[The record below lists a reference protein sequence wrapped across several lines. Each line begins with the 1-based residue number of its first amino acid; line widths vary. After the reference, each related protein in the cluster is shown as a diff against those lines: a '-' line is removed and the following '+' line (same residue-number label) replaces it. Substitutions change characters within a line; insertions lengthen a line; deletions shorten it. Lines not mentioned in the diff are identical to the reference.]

1 MSFIAVIPA
10 RYQSTRLPAK
20 PLADILG
27 KTMIERVVDQVS
39 LSGAKKVIVATD
51 DQRIVNALQHLSS
64 IEVCLTSK
72 DHESGT
78 DRLAEVCQQYNFSD
92 DEIIVNVQGD
102 EPLIPP
108 SVIQQVANNLF
119 DNTEASVAT
128 LSSPILDQDDAFNV
142 NAVKV
147 VTDNNKLALYFSRAS
162 IPWNRD
168 NFTESNQAE
177 KNVNLEC
184 LQRHI
189 GIYAYRVDFLKQYS
203 QLSVSPLEQIEKLEQ
218 LRVLWHGFKIHVDVA
233 SEIPPAGVDTLDDL
247 QRVINVFADKSN
259 NVKEIYTNKEG

>member
-27 KTMIERVVDQVS
+27 KTMVERVALQA
-39 LSGAKKVIVATD
+39 LKSGASRVIVATD
-51 DQRIVNALQHLSS
+51 DQRIADALVAVKH
-64 IEVCLTSK
+64 IDVCMTSP

-78 DRLAEVCQQYNFSD
+78 DRLAEVCELYQFSD

-108 SVIQQVANNLF
+108 TVIAQVAGNLKKSI
-119 DNTEASVAT
+119 EASVAT
-128 LSSPILDQDDAFNV
+128 LSAPIIEFNDVFNV

-147 VTDNNKLALYFSRAS
+147 VCDKNGLALYFSRAT
-162 IPWNRD
+162 IPWDRD
-168 NFTESNQAE
+168 NFNE
-177 KNVNLEC
+177 KNINEANISPNN

-189 GIYAYRVDFLKQYS
+189 GIYAYRVSFLKQYA
-203 QLSVSPLEQIEKLEQ
+203 QLSVSPLESIEKLEQ
-218 LRVLWHGFKIHVDVA
+218 LRVLWHGFKIHVEQAIEV
-233 SEIPPAGVDTLDDL
+233 PPAGVDTADDL
-247 QRVINVFADKSN
+247 QRVIHYLKTKA
-259 NVKEIYTNKEG
+259 

>member
-1 MSFIAVIPA
+1 MSFIVVIPA

-27 KTMIERVVDQVS
+27 KTMIQRVAEQA
-39 LSGAKKVIVATD
+39 LKSGAKQVIVATD
-51 DQRIVNALQHLSS
+51 DQRIVSALEHVED
-64 IEVCLTSK
+64 IDVCMTAK

-78 DRLAEVCQQYNFSD
+78 DRLAEVCQKYQFAS

-108 SVIQQVANNLF
+108 AVIRQVATNLHNNS
-119 DNTEASVAT
+119 TASVAT
-128 LSSPILDQDDAFNV
+128 LSAPIDDFADVFNA

-147 VTDNNKLALYFSRAS
+147 VSDKNSMALYFSRAT

-168 NFTESNQAE
+168 NFTAENQSKGCVDSE
-177 KNVNLEC
+177 Y

-189 GIYAYRVDFLKQYS
+189 GIYAYRVSFLAQYA
-203 QLSVSPLEQIEKLEQ
+203 QLSVSPLELIEKLEQ
-218 LRVLWHGFKIHVDVA
+218 LRVLWHGFKIHVQEACIV
-233 SEIPPAGVDTLDDL
+233 PPAGVDTGDDL
-247 QRVINVFADKSN
+247 HRVIDYLSN
-259 NVKEIYTNKEG
+259 

>member
-1 MSFIAVIPA
+1 MSFIVVIPA

-27 KTMIERVVDQVS
+27 KTMIERVAEQA
-39 LSGAKKVIVATD
+39 LKSGAKQVIVATD
-51 DQRIVNALQHLSS
+51 DQRIVDALKGLTE
-64 IEVCLTSK
+64 IEVCITSK

-78 DRLAEVCQQYNFSD
+78 DRLAEVCKIFDFSD

-108 SVIQQVANNLF
+108 VIIEQVAKNLF
-119 DNTEASVAT
+119 DNEQASVAT
-128 LSSPILDQDDAFNV
+128 LSAPISDQDDAFNV

-147 VTDNNKLALYFSRAS
+147 VTDKNNLALYFSRATT
-162 IPWNRD
+162 PWDRD
-168 NFTESNQAE
+168 NYTPENQQARR
-177 KNVNLEC
+177 VNLHH

-189 GIYAYRVDFLKQYS
+189 GIYAYRVNFLKQYAK
-203 QLSVSPLEQIEKLEQ
+203 LSVSPLEVIEKLEQ

-233 SEIPPAGVDTLDDL
+233 IEIPPAGIDTAKDL
-247 QRVINVFADKSN
+247 QRVIDELADTQT
-259 NVKEIYTNKEG
+259 VKKET

>member
-1 MSFIAVIPA
+1 MSFIVVIPA

-27 KTMIERVVDQVS
+27 KTMIERVTIQA
-39 LSGAKKVIVATD
+39 LQSGAKRVIVATD
-51 DQRIVNALQHLSS
+51 DQRIVDALQSVKD

-78 DRLAEVCQQYNFSD
+78 DRLAEVCKHYQFSD

-108 SVIQQVANNLF
+108 SVIKQVAHNLF
-119 DNTEASVAT
+119 TNEEASVAT
-128 LSSPILDQDDAFNV
+128 LSAPINDQDDAFNI

-147 VTDNNKLALYFSRAS
+147 VSDKNNLALYFSRATT
-162 IPWNRD
+162 PWDRD
-168 NFTESNQAE
+168 NFTPKNQQA
-177 KNVNLEC
+177 KNVDLTH

-189 GIYAYRVDFLKQYS
+189 GIYAYRVEFLKQYAE
-203 QLSVSPLEQIEKLEQ
+203 LSISPLEVIEKLEQ

-233 SEIPPAGVDTLDDL
+233 TEVPPAGVDTAEDL
-247 QRVINVFADKSN
+247 KRVINVLS
-259 NVKEIYTNKEG
+259 EINSINKES